1 MRSLLT
7 SAMPRL
13 FSTVTF
19 GGRTDLENPAAWLRE
34 WAGIQSVAGVPV
46 STESALRLATY
57 QACLRVVAEDTA
69 KVPLVVY
76 ERMEPRGRRRATEHP
91 AYAVLHDRINPY
103 MGAYVG
109 RELLVQWALGWGL
122 GAAEIQW
129 RGGGQVEALW
139 PIHPSRIRI
148 DVQAGRPVYLVRSD
162 DPERGLVEVPFEQ
175 EDLVL
180 VHGMGS
186 DGFAGYSAAQYG
198 ANAIGVGLAAQ
209 EFRAAFFAND
219 STPGLVFVHPQT
231 LDEEAY
237 QRMRKSWSEAHGGP
251 MRAWRPAFLEEGIK
265 PERLGIPPRDAQMI
279 EASEFSVEEI
289 CRFFRVDP
297 GMVGHHKQAKGWATV
312 EAFGTS
318 HAVNCLHAWFVRIE
332 QEAGRKLLGGDSRYV
347 AEHVVQGLVRGDFQT
362 RTEGYA
368 KGISAG
374 WLSPNDVRELENLNP
389 IPGEEG
395 DMYYMQGAMAPLDK
409 LAKPSAPSPVPP
421 APLLPPSQDDDE
433 EEADDAAPEPDARVM
448 ASGTPLV
455 DALREVL
462 AAAARPVIAK
472 ERNAVVRAVKRHE
485 RDPEKLVEWIRAFYA
500 AQVEYAG
507 QMLLPPVKALAVAL
521 GGEDG
526 VEPRL
531 AEALNVWREACVQRA
546 LTQERAGALIR
557 IVSNH
562 VEDHVR
568 ELAEVGERVAEGE

>member
-1 MRSLLT
+1 MRSLLA

-19 GGRTDLENPAAWLRE
+19 GGRTDMENPAAWLRE
-34 WAGIQSVAGVPV
+34 WAGIQNVAGMPV
-46 STESALRLATY
+46 STESALRLAAY
-57 QACLRVVAEDTA
+57 HACLRVVAEDTA

-76 ERMEPRGRRRATEHP
+76 ERLDPRGRRRATEHA
-91 AYAVLHDRINPY
+91 AYPVLHDQMNPY

-109 RELLVQWALGWGL
+109 RELLVHWALGWGL

-129 RGGGQVEALW
+129 RKDGSVEALW

-148 DVQAGRPVYLVRSD
+148 DTDQGRPVYLVRSD
-162 DPERGLVEVPFEQ
+162 DPDLGAVEVPFEQ
-175 EDLVL
+175 EDLFL

-186 DGFAGYSAAQYG
+186 DGYAGYSAARYG
-198 ANAIGVGLAAQ
+198 AHAIGVGLAAQ

-219 STPGLVFVHPQT
+219 STPGLVFVHPET
-231 LDEEAY
+231 IDEDAY
-237 QRMRKSWSEAHGGP
+237 QRMRKSWTEAHGGP
-251 MRAWRPAFLEEGIK
+251 MRAWRPAFLEEGVK

-297 GMVGHHKQAKGWATV
+297 GMIGHHKQAKGWATV

-332 QEAGRKLLGGDSRYV
+332 QEAWRKLLGGDHRFI
-347 AEHVVQGLVRGDFQT
+347 AEHAAQGLMRGDFQA

-409 LAKPSAPSPVPP
+409 LAEADEPEPPPVPP
-421 APLLPPSQDDDE
+421 VPPDEEDE
-433 EEADDAAPEPDARVM
+433 EEEEEPPEDAAERDPAPDASLL
-448 ASGTPLV
+448 A
-455 DALREVL
+455 ALHEVL
-462 AAAARPVIAK
+462 VAAARPVIAK
-472 ERNAVVRAVKRHE
+472 ERMAVARAVKRHD
-485 RDPEKLVEWIRAFYA
+485 RDPEALVQWIRKFYA
-500 AQVEYAG
+500 EQVEYAG
-507 QMLLPPVKALAVAL
+507 QVLLPPVRALSVAIR
-521 GGEDG
+521 GTNG
-526 VEPRL
+526 VETRL
-531 AEALNVWREACVQRA
+531 PAALETWAEACVQRA
-546 LTQERAGALIR
+546 FAQQQAGALVR

>member
-19 GGRTDLENPAAWLRE
+19 GSRLDLENPAAWLRD
-34 WAGIQSVAGVPV
+34 WAGARTVAGMPV
-46 STESALRLATY
+46 SAESALRLATY

-76 ERMEPRGRRRATEHP
+76 ERLDPRGRRRASEHP
-91 AYAVLHDRINPY
+91 AYTVLHDRMNPY

-129 RGGGQVEALW
+129 RGDGEVEALW

-148 DVQAGRPVYLVRSD
+148 DVKAGRPVYLVRSD

-175 EDLVL
+175 EDLFL

-186 DGFAGYSAAQYG
+186 DGYAGYSAAQYG

-219 STPGLVFVHPQT
+219 STPGLVFVHPET
-231 LDEEAY
+231 IDEEAY

-312 EAFGTS
+312 EAHGTN
-318 HAVNCLHAWFVRIE
+318 HVVHCLLAWYVRIE
-332 QEAGRKLLGGDSRYV
+332 QEAARKLLGDDGRYI
-347 AEHVVQGLVRGDFQT
+347 AEHVVQGLMRGDFQA

-395 DMYYMQGAMAPLDK
+395 DMYYMQGAMAPLERLAEAPK
-409 LAKPSAPSPVPP
+409 LAPEPPTLPASPV
-421 APLLPPSQDDDE
+421 DE
-433 EEADDAAPEPDARVM
+433 EEQEPKDEETEARAATPDASLL
-448 ASGTPLV
+448 A
-455 DALREVL
+455 ALGEVL
-462 AAAARPVIAK
+462 VAASRPVIAK
-472 ERNAVVRAVKRHE
+472 ERLAVVRAVKRHD
-485 RDPEKLVEWIRAFYA
+485 RDPEALVRWVRRFYA
-500 AQVEYAG
+500 EQVEYAG
-507 QMLLPPVKALAVAL
+507 QMLLPPVKALAVAH
-521 GGEDG
+521 GGANG
-526 VEPRL
+526 VATRL
-531 AEALNVWREACVQRA
+531 PVALKTWSEACVTRA
-546 LTQERAGALIR
+546 FAQQKTGALVR

-568 ELAEVGERVAEGE
+568 ELAEIGERVAMGA